1 MQNPYTPKVT
11 KLSDQLVII
20 RSQIEHIEGDVIWFH
35 QFSPGQALKKAEE
48 LNQKNAQRL
57 TRASELTRSLEACR
71 VRLPGLKA
79 EGAYGWNPTK
89 WFTEEKKRRRRQ
101 AADCEKEITS
111 VCIQISNVKKAIGID
126 TAHIKETLGLVHKY
140 GAFDEPENNNRVA
153 SLRAEESSV
162 DAELQKM
169 KALHTRVEDAL
180 RQPLAELSSLE
191 SQARDLTRNIS
202 SASRLDRDLSS
213 ASTSYD
219 KAMAHQECERIFG
232 DGSPRKM
239 LNKFT
244 RELETVD
251 RNIVKVKKRITQIG
265 DEATRDIQ
273 KVVFDGSNLCI
284 QNGAFIGLSALRTAV
299 MEVAK
304 RAKTVVVFDSSMRRR
319 LKVPDRELPTLF
331 GPEVTVHVT
340 PGEADETILD
350 LANDSTAFV
359 VSNDRYA
366 DFKDKAVV
374 KGGRVIP
381 HQIVDGK
388 IFLRGGLGVA
398 ADVEQEL
405 QTT

>member
-1 MQNPYTPKVT
+1 MQNPYTQQVT
-11 KLSDQLVII
+11 KLSDQLVNI
-20 RSQIEHIEGDVIWFH
+20 RNQIRHLEGDLTWYR
-35 QFSPGQALKKAEE
+35 QFSPHQALKKAEE
-48 LNQKNAQRL
+48 FSQRITQRL
-57 TRASELTRSLEACR
+57 ARVEELTKSLEALR
-71 VRLPGLKA
+71 ITLPSLKA

-89 WFTEEKKRRRRQ
+89 WFTEQKKRLRGQ
-101 AADCEKEITS
+101 AAECGKEIASTS
-111 VCIQISNVKKAIGID
+111 IQISNAKKAVDID
-126 TAHIKETLGLVHKY
+126 SAHAKETLGLVNKY
-140 GAFDEPENNNRVA
+140 EVFDEPAIINRVA
-153 SLRAEESSV
+153 SLRTEETSI
-162 DAELQKM
+162 DADLQRV
-169 KALHTRVEDAL
+169 KALHARVEAAL
-180 RQPLAELSSLE
+180 MQPLAELSGME
-191 SQARDLTRNIS
+191 SQARDLTSNIS
-202 SASRLDRDLSS
+202 NASRLDRDLSS

-219 KAMAHQECERIFG
+219 KAMAHQECERLFG

-239 LNKFT
+239 LNRFT

-251 RNIVKVKKRITQIG
+251 RNLIKIKKRIAQIG
-265 DEATRDIQ
+265 EEATRDIQ

-374 KGGRVIP
+374 KGGRVIS